1 MKLTATRIFLLII
14 IVCLPNI
21 IFSQSVLK
29 KLGNDKQTKRNK
41 GMITELNNL
50 FIKVNNTYH
59 VDFDKSDTLFI
70 IHGQDITNWLGYG
83 YVWNNWLKISYNDQ
97 KEWKNNKVA
106 NSKLNIEVKTD
117 STTWYEFDG
126 IVPVIENWDTTM
138 INQYVNKHD
147 EVLGT
152 IYSWSILR
160 LIKHNRDYKL
170 DKFTIR
176 DFGMIK
182 K

>member
-1 MKLTATRIFLLII
+1 MY
-14 IVCLPNI
+14 
-21 IFSQSVLK
+21 SQSVLN
-29 KLGNDKQTKRNK
+29 KLKNDKQTNRNK

-50 FIKVNNTYH
+50 FIKVKNVYQ

-70 IHGQDITNWLGYG
+70 IHGQDITNWTGYG
-83 YVWNNWLKISYNDQ
+83 YVWNKCLKVNYNDQ
-97 KEWKNNKVA
+97 KEWENNKVV
-106 NSKLNIEVKTD
+106 NSKLNIEIKTD

-126 IVPVIENWDTTM
+126 IVPVIEKWDTTM

-160 LIKHNRDYKL
+160 LIKQNRDYKL